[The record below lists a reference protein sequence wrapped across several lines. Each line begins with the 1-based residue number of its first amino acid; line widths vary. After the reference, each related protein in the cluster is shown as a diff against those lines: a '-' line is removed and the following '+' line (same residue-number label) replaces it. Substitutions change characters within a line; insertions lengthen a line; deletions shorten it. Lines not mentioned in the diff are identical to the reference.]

1 MTTLISSDLE
11 IVGLNGFPSVECGR
25 SLPVVRRKSDG
36 MFSVLKTVADPAA
49 LSWHDEED
57 AAAFA
62 EAKRWTKL
70 REPLPF
76 PAACVSGE
84 DGRLIRQPMMIHVAS
99 MLLTAA
105 GLSARPD
112 SYRDESL
119 LWNPLETQHDEIR
132 AACGSA
138 ESVEALLDEW
148 GACLKNR
155 FDEAYP
161 LKTER
166 VSLKRITDYMLCA
179 ARSRTL
185 RWQAYLRH
193 ALAQQPEG
201 VEQTFKFFTKNE
213 FPAVPWDRFLEEIK
227 LLGEVLAGMSPAT
240 SPPITA
246 RAKLR
251 GITTLPPIP
260 VQRRSAA

>member
-1 MTTLISSDLE
+1 MTALISSDLE

-36 MFSVLKTVADPAA
+36 MYSVLKTVADTAA

-62 EAKRWTKL
+62 ESKSWTKL
-70 REPLPF
+70 REALPF
-76 PAACVSGE
+76 PASCVSGE
-84 DGRLIRQPMMIHVAS
+84 DGRLIRQPMMIHVATV
-99 MLLTAA
+99 LLTAA

-119 LWNPLETQHDEIR
+119 LWNLLETQHDEIR

-138 ESVEALLDEW
+138 DSVEALLDEW

-155 FDEAYP
+155 FDEAYL

-166 VSLKRITDYMLCA
+166 ASLKRITDYMLCA

-213 FPAVPWDRFLEEIK
+213 FPDVPWNGFLEEIK
-227 LLGEVLAGMSPAT
+227 ALGEVLAAKQ

-251 GITTLPPIP
+251 GITTRRPIL
-260 VQRRSAA
+260 VQRLAAA

>member
-1 MTTLISSDLE
+1 MNILISSDLE
-11 IVGLNGFPSVECGR
+11 IVGLNGVPSVECGR
-25 SLPVVRRKSDG
+25 SLPVVRRKTNG
-36 MFSVLKTVADPAA
+36 TYSVLESVENPGR
-49 LSWHDEED
+49 LSWLDEED

-62 EAKRWTKL
+62 ESKRWTKL

-76 PAACVSGE
+76 PAACVSDE
-84 DGRLIRQPMMIHVAS
+84 DGRLIRQPMIIHVAPV
-99 MLLTAA
+99 LLAAA
-105 GLSARPD
+105 GLSARPNN
-112 SYRDESL
+112 YRGESL
-119 LWNPLETQHDEIR
+119 LWNPLETQHDAIR

-148 GACLKNR
+148 GECLKKR
-155 FDEAYP
+155 FDEAYL

-166 VSLKRITDYMLCA
+166 ASLKLITDYMLCA

-185 RWQAYLRH
+185 RWQAYLRN

-213 FPAVPWDRFLEEIK
+213 FPEVPWNKFLEEIK
-227 LLGEVLAGMSPAT
+227 ALGKVLAAKQ

-251 GITTLPPIP
+251 GITTRRPIP
-260 VQRRSAA
+260 VQRLAAA

>member
-1 MTTLISSDLE
+1 
-11 IVGLNGFPSVECGR
+11 
-25 SLPVVRRKSDG
+25 
-36 MFSVLKTVADPAA
+36 
-49 LSWHDEED
+49 
-57 AAAFA
+57 
-62 EAKRWTKL
+62 
-70 REPLPF
+70 
-76 PAACVSGE
+76 
-84 DGRLIRQPMMIHVAS
+84 
-99 MLLTAA
+99 
-105 GLSARPD
+105 LSARPD
-112 SYRDESL
+112 SYREESL

-148 GACLKNR
+148 GACLKER

-166 VSLKRITDYMLCA
+166 ASLKRITDYMLCA
-179 ARSRTL
+179 ARSRAL

-213 FPAVPWDRFLEEIK
+213 FPEVPWNEFLGAIK
-227 LLGEVLAGMSPAT
+227 ALGEVLARMPAAPSSSAT
-240 SPPITA
+240 TA

-260 VQRRSAA
+260 VQRLEAA

>member
-1 MTTLISSDLE
+1 MTALISSGLE
-11 IVGLNGFPSVECGR
+11 IVGLNGVPSVECGR
-25 SLPVVRRKSDG
+25 SLPVVRRESDG
-36 MFSVLKTVADPAA
+36 MYSVLKTVTDPAA
-49 LSWHDEED
+49 LSWYDEED

-62 EAKRWTKL
+62 ESKRWTKL

-76 PAACVSGE
+76 PASCVSGE
-84 DGRLIRQPMMIHVAS
+84 DGPLIRQPMMIHVATE
-99 MLLTAA
+99 LLTAA

-112 SYRDESL
+112 SYRGESL
-119 LWNPLETQHDEIR
+119 LWNPLEQQHDEIR

-138 ESVEALLDEW
+138 DSVEALLDEW
-148 GACLKNR
+148 GACLKKR
-155 FDEAYP
+155 FDEAYRD
-161 LKTER
+161 KAEEK
-166 VSLKRITDYMLCA
+166 SLKRIADYMLCA

-213 FPAVPWDRFLEEIK
+213 FPDVSWDRFLEEIK
-227 LLGEVLAGMSPAT
+227 ALGEVLAGMPPAT
-240 SPPITA
+240 SSSATTA

-251 GITTLPPIP
+251 HIATRRPILVRP
-260 VQRRSAA
+260 AA

>member
-1 MTTLISSDLE
+1 MSELISLDLE
-11 IVGLNGFPSVECGR
+11 IVGLNGVPSVECGR

-36 MFSVLKTVADPAA
+36 MYSVLESVKNPGR

-62 EAKRWTKL
+62 ETKRWTKL

-76 PAACVSGE
+76 PTSCVSGE
-84 DGRLIRQPMMIHVAS
+84 DGRLIRQPMMTHVAS

-112 SYRDESL
+112 SYREESL
-119 LWNPLETQHDEIR
+119 LWKPLETLHDEIR
-132 AACGSA
+132 AACGPA

-148 GACLKNR
+148 GECLKKR
-155 FDEAYP
+155 FDEAYL

-166 VSLKRITDYMLCA
+166 ASLKRITDYMLCA

-193 ALAQQPEG
+193 AL
-201 VEQTFKFFTKNE
+201 V
-213 FPAVPWDRFLEEIK
+213 
-227 LLGEVLAGMSPAT
+227 
-240 SPPITA
+240 
-246 RAKLR
+246 
-251 GITTLPPIP
+251 
-260 VQRRSAA
+260 

>member
-1 MTTLISSDLE
+1 M
-11 IVGLNGFPSVECGR
+11 
-25 SLPVVRRKSDG
+25 
-36 MFSVLKTVADPAA
+36 
-49 LSWHDEED
+49 
-57 AAAFA
+57 
-62 EAKRWTKL
+62 
-70 REPLPF
+70 
-76 PAACVSGE
+76 
-84 DGRLIRQPMMIHVAS
+84 RQPMMIHVAS

-119 LWNPLETQHDEIR
+119 LWNPLETQHDEFR

-148 GACLKNR
+148 GECLKKR
-155 FDEAYP
+155 FDEAYL
-161 LKTER
+161 LKPER
-166 VSLKRITDYMLCA
+166 APLKRITDYMLCA

-213 FPAVPWDRFLEEIK
+213 FPEVPWNEFLGAIK
-227 LLGEVLAGMSPAT
+227 ALGEVLAAT
-240 SPPITA
+240 PSPPITA
-246 RAKLR
+246 RTKLR
-251 GITTLPPIP
+251 DIATRRPIL
-260 VQRRSAA
+260 VQKPAA

>member
-62 EAKRWTKL
+62 VSKRWTKL

-76 PAACVSGE
+76 PASCVSGE

-155 FDEAYP
+155 FDESY

-166 VSLKRITDYMLCA
+166 ASLKRITDYMLCA

-193 ALAQQPEG
+193 ALVQQPEG

-213 FPAVPWDRFLEEIK
+213 FPEVPWNEFLGAIK
-227 LLGEVLAGMSPAT
+227 ALGEVLAAT
-240 SPPITA
+240 PSPPITA
-246 RAKLR
+246 RTKLR
-251 GITTLPPIP
+251 DIATRRPIL
-260 VQRRSAA
+260 VQKPAA

>member
-1 MTTLISSDLE
+1 MTALISSDLE
-11 IVGLNGFPSVECGR
+11 IVGLNGVPSVECGR
-25 SLPVVRRKSDG
+25 SLPVVRRRSDG
-36 MFSVLKTVADPAA
+36 MYSVLKTVADPAA

-62 EAKRWTKL
+62 ESKRWTKL

-84 DGRLIRQPMMIHVAS
+84 DGRLIRQPMIVHVATV
-99 MLLTAA
+99 LIAEA

-112 SYRDESL
+112 RYRGESPV
-119 LWNPLETQHDEIR
+119 WNPLEQQDDALR
-132 AACGSA
+132 AACCSA
-138 ESVEALLDEW
+138 DNVEALLDEW
-148 GACLKNR
+148 GECLKER
-155 FDEAYP
+155 FDKAFP
-161 LKTER
+161 LNTEKA
-166 VSLKRITDYMLCA
+166 SLKRITDYMLCA

-213 FPAVPWDRFLEEIK
+213 FPDVSWDRFLEEIK
-227 LLGEVLAGMSPAT
+227 VLGKVLAGMPPAT
-240 SPPITA
+240 SSPPITA

-251 GITTLPPIP
+251 DIATRPPTP
-260 VQRRSAA
+260 VQRPAA